1 MKRSHKLAI
10 AFVVLLIIVIKL
22 GLSDK
27 QDQLATNDQ
36 PLVSNKTEAVN
47 QKRISPADKID
58 LHAYSEYKKDS
69 FPRLY
74 SVVGDEGFKRIFQH
88 DMESA
93 YKVAERNDCDRVIY
107 SAYSEKSNYPSKI
120 ISFVRCQNGNVFDV
134 SGTNIEKR

>member
-27 QDQLATNDQ
+27 QDQPPDNQ
-36 PLVSNKTEAVN
+36 PLLNNKTEAVN
-47 QKRISPADKID
+47 QKQISPADKID
-58 LHAYSEYKKDS
+58 LHAYSEYTKDG

-74 SVVGDEGFKRIFQH
+74 AVVGDDGFKKLFQH

-93 YKVAERNDCDRVIY
+93 YKVAERSDCDRVVY

-134 SGTNIEKR
+134 SGISIEKR